1 MRTTSEGK
9 ARESAVERAAREIVT
24 GATTFAS
31 RARSERAAMLTLTET
46 GVLGQLFKHDA
57 MTPGEVARRL
67 RQRKQSLT
75 RTFAKLEERGLLRRL
90 EDPADGRQSILVI
103 TDAGRKALG
112 AEMEP
117 RRRWAARAIEQ
128 ELTAAERELLAK
140 AAPLLSRLAEVD
152 TDLVREDR

>member
-1 MRTTSEGK
+1 MRTTSEET
-9 ARESAVERAAREIVT
+9 AIEQVAREIVT
-24 GATTFAS
+24 GTTVFAS
-31 RARSERAAMLTLTET
+31 RARSERAAVLTLTET
-46 GVLGQLFKHDA
+46 SVLGQLSKHDA

-67 RQRKQSLT
+67 RMGKQSLT

-90 EDPADGRQSILVI
+90 ADPADGRQSILAI

-112 AEMEP
+112 AEMAP
-117 RRRWAARAIEQ
+117 RRRWAAAAIER
-128 ELTAAERELLAK
+128 ELSAAERDLLAK

>member
-1 MRTTSEGK
+1 MRTTSQE
-9 ARESAVERAAREIVT
+9 AQETAVERAAREIVT
-24 GATTFAS
+24 GTTVFAS
-31 RARSERAAMLTLTET
+31 RARSERAAVLTLTET
-46 GVLGQLFKHDA
+46 SVLGQIFKHDA

-75 RTFAKLEERGLLRRL
+75 RTFGKLEDRGLAQRL
-90 EDPADGRQSILVI
+90 DDPADGRQSILAI

-117 RRRWAARAIEQ
+117 RRRWAAAAIER
-128 ELTAAERELLAK
+128 ELSAAERELLVK
-140 AAPLLSRLAEVD
+140 AAKLLGRLAEVD